1 VILVLASSF
10 SFAVVYVEDG
20 SPKGIW
26 RRNLRW
32 DFLCCQSVAFNSG
45 KLSVAGE
52 DKDSAEFVFV
62 TVEIVAS

>member
-1 VILVLASSF
+1 MALAPSF
-10 SFAVVYVEDG
+10 LFGVVYVEG
-20 SPKGIW
+20 GRPKGIW
-26 RRNLRW
+26 RRNPRW

-52 DKDSAEFVFV
+52 YKCSAEFVFV